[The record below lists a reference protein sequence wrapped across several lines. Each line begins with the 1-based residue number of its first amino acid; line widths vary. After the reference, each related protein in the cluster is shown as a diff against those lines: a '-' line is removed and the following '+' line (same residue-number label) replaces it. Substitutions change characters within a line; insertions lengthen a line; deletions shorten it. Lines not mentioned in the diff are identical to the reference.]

1 MAIPR
6 KVVPLKTRWQ
16 NTERASKGRFLRAWP
31 LPESEESLWHLRR
44 ESGALRHE
52 NAQSPSPRGA
62 SLLPRYDW
70 HHCAV
75 GKMNRGTCTPMIVLI
90 IATMISLS
98 ALGMLAACANE

>member
-1 MAIPR
+1 MPNLLR
-6 KVVPLKTRWQ
+6 RDVVV
-16 NTERASKGRFLRAWP
+16 
-31 LPESEESLWHLRR
+31 SLVPAEGAAVFEHLRR

-52 NAQSPSPRGA
+52 NAQSPAPGSA
-62 SLLPRYDW
+62 SLLPRYHW
-70 HHCAV
+70 HHYGV